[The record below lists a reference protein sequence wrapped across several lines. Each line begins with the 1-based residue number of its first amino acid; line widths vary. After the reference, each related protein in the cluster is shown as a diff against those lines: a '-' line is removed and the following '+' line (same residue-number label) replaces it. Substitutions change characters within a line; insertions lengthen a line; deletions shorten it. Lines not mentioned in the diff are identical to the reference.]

1 MSEDDLECK
10 REYNI
15 RQREKEYEQRQRETL
30 AKKNHAFEQRKAEE
44 AAKESKH
51 LAQQRAKASDVQ
63 TKKKTA
69 QVENEYRERCR
80 DVKMQ
85 KKQEN
90 WKIRSFQQ
98 IQQIID
104 DASKDERDRQALRQ
118 KLKEQR
124 NERLQRE
131 AYQRGLQ
138 AHKLSM
144 LEGQRELI
152 FSSKEQM
159 RREKELM
166 RIEKL
171 KAEQRAE
178 LEEAM
183 YSQSSVP
190 LKSTL
195 VASLTATPSV
205 SQLLCAFKDQ
215 MEDYEDLKECDLET
229 RAKHKGLPLFQDVK
243 LLKEAMDASRHKPP
257 EPIPTDA
264 PGMGASKKKGQPFG
278 VGGAKAAFG

>member
-1 MSEDDLECK
+1 MSGTGEGDLECK

-30 AKKNHAFEQRKAEE
+30 AKKNQAFEQKKAEE
-44 AAKESKH
+44 HAKETKH
-51 LAQQRAKASDVQ
+51 IQHQRAKAAETQ
-63 TKKKTA
+63 TRKKTA

-80 DVKMQ
+80 EVKIQ

-90 WKIRSFQQ
+90 WKVKSTLQ
-98 IQQIID
+98 IQHIIE
-104 DASKDERDRQALRQ
+104 DAAKEERERQATRQ
-118 KLKEQR
+118 RLKEQR

-131 AYQRGLQ
+131 AYQRGLEQ
-138 AHKLSM
+138 HKQSM

-152 FSSKEQM
+152 FSSKDQM

-205 SQLLCAFKDQ
+205 SQLLCALKDQ

-229 RAKHKGLPLFQDVK
+229 RAKHKGLPLFQDVRQ
-243 LLKEAMDASRHKPP
+243 LKEAMDASRHKPP
-257 EPIPTDA
+257 EPVPTDGPGVGA
-264 PGMGASKKKGQPFG
+264 PKKKAQPFG
-278 VGGAKAAFG
+278 GR